1 MLNYWIKNKLSI
13 FGDTSFNKQNLQ
25 DISYFEE
32 TWNKNT
38 ETNLGIGEIELIN
51 NIPIAGKRTV
61 YVNEPLVIISGSIL
75 DEKEKQLDSIFLLV
89 DDKPFIKFDNS
100 AQSYSEWK
108 IFFMSEYLENN
119 CQLISI
125 AGFND
130 NKNIRLNQEIELCK
144 NNLP

>member
-1 MLNYWIKNKLSI
+1 MEFQSNLKNSLIRNIESSDLLEQPFVHK
-13 FGDTSFNKQNLQ
+13 FV
-25 DISYFEE
+25 
-32 TWNKNT
+32 KNVFP
-38 ETNLGIGEIELIN
+38 ENVYNELIN

-108 IFFMSEYLENN
+108 IFFMSGYLENN